1 LRISARRCIDI
12 ESSEQRYR
20 RILLWLISALLP
32 FVIMPTLFRFG
43 LGIFANSTFADGW
56 SYITMADYLEH
67 VPRGTEGGLSPLH
80 QYASHMM
87 NVRNASAA
95 LLAHLSMLFG
105 VQADELLTL
114 YSLIVLFANACA
126 LSAFAGTM
134 FDRTRPATNFLLI
147 SGYAMPALI
156 LYFANLDQL
165 LLLPLL
171 PLIAT
176 IAVKSATDGNM
187 VRASVLLGILLA
199 AATYAY
205 VEMAFLG
212 AVVALSFIVL
222 PAERFRTPLVRI
234 VIAGTVLVPVAL
246 LLTWPSLLPLLD
258 MLKGQYASAMMPVR
272 PGEGFIPLPTNF
284 LRSGMGKLLAC
295 VVAISFALI
304 ATGTWIDRRRWTV
317 SLAFAA
323 IIAMC
328 LFFTFHEVY
337 LYGTYKILSI
347 NFWLFCFFA
356 VVGGERAMNFSQQIE
371 WLGQRG
377 PYNAVPSAIFIALI
391 AIVAFNS
398 QGRQQL
404 NGLQQIKYR
413 EAVELADMVGSSPT
427 LVSVRDDLANEWA
440 VFYLSKSPTIVNPY
454 RIYTAQPHVLP
465 VMARAKAV
473 DLASIRYVVTDHD
486 DAIRSSVRGAHLVQD
501 GKTYSLWQV
510 DGEDWTVSADGGVHN
525 DRIHLSGRE

>member
-1 LRISARRCIDI
+1 
-12 ESSEQRYR
+12 
-20 RILLWLISALLP
+20 
-32 FVIMPTLFRFG
+32 
-43 LGIFANSTFADGW
+43 
-56 SYITMADYLEH
+56 MADYLEH
-67 VPRGTEGGLSPLH
+67 LPRGTEGGLSPLH

-199 AATYAY
+199 AAIYAY

-212 AVVALSFIVL
+212 VTIALSFMAL
-222 PAERFRTPLVRI
+222 PDERIRASLVRV
-234 VIAGTVLVPVAL
+234 VIAASIIIPVAL
-246 LLTWPSLLPLLD
+246 LLTWPALSPLID
-258 MLKGQYASAMMPVR
+258 MLKGQYASAMMAVR
-272 PGEGFIPLPTNF
+272 PGEGFLSDWLLPAF
-284 LRSGMGKLLAC
+284 IRSLMGGLLMC
-295 VVAISFALI
+295 VSAVSFALI
-304 ATGTWIDRRRWTV
+304 VTGGWIERRRWTV
-317 SLAFAA
+317 TLALAAVTTLCLLFSL
-323 IIAMC
+323 
-328 LFFTFHEVY
+328 HEVY

-347 NFWLFCFFA
+347 NFWLLCFFA

-377 PYNAVPSAIFIALI
+377 RYNAVPSAILIALI
-391 AIVAFNS
+391 AIVAFNR

-454 RIYTAQPHVLP
+454 RIYMAQPHVLP

-486 DAIRSSVRGAHLVQD
+486 DGIRSSVRGAHLVQD